1 MERTSNR
8 ASGLYLPT
16 DQTGASRDHQ
26 MRPILGQSN
35 QQQVYGGFEGF
46 PLKHVRLVWVRN
58 ILPLYSISASK

>member
-46 PLKHVRLVWVRN
+46 PLKHVPRLG
-58 ILPLYSISASK
+58 P